1 MNFFSVVSSITSRQ
15 KARQEAELEVRDGVK
30 FPPINGLKVLDC
42 NNWKLV
48 KIVNMDYDKHN
59 ALDQRTLPGIEVRYR
74 ILSKDL

>member
-1 MNFFSVVSSITSRQ
+1 MNCFSVVSSITSRQ

-42 NNWKLV
+42 NNWTLV
-48 KIVNMDYDKHN
+48 KMVNMDYDKHN
-59 ALDQRTLPGIEVRYR
+59 WLDQRTLPGIEVRYR